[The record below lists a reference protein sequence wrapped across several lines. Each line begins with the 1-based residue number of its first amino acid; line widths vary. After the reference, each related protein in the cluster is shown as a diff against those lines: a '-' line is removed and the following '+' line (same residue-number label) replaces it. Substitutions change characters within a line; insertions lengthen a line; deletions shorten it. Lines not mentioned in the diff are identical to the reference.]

1 MRLISIVIVVAAL
14 ALAIAVFVFVPR
26 LIRGGGQQA
35 QQPQVVRV
43 ASQDVLV
50 AAKPLP
56 AGTVIKGDDVRFQKW
71 PEDALDPTYQVR
83 EKGADP
89 QKVAIGFIVLHGFEA
104 GEPITPQRLLKPG
117 EGGFLAAVL
126 VPGMHAVTIK
136 VLAESAAAG
145 FILPQDRVD
154 VALNEHYTVTP
165 SSGTQQASQ
174 NLAKFDNKEVSSII
188 LRDVRVLAI
197 DQGMADINSQPKLGA
212 TATLE
217 VDLQQAQKIEVAAQL
232 GSLSLILRSHTVPAA
247 ERPEPS
253 SPIVE
258 DFEVSPFRAALL
270 RQVYSNLA
278 AAQLNTQAANDNRGG
293 GGEMRVYRGA
303 QAAGASQ

>member
-1 MRLISIVIVVAAL
+1 MRLISIVIVVSAL
-14 ALAIAVFVFVPR
+14 VLAVAVFLFVPR
-26 LIRGGGQQA
+26 LIRGGNQQA
-35 QQPQVVRV
+35 QQPQAVRV

-154 VALNEHYTVTP
+154 VVLTEHFSVTQG
-165 SSGTQQASQ
+165 SGTQQASQ
-174 NLAKFDNKEVSSII
+174 NLARFDNKEVASVI
-188 LRDVRVLAI
+188 LRNVRVLAI
-197 DQGMADINSQPKLGA
+197 DQGMADLNSQPKIGA

-217 VDLQQAQKIEVAAQL
+217 VDLAQAQKIEVAAQL
-232 GSLSLILRSHTVPAA
+232 GTLSLILRSHTLPTA
-247 ERPEPS
+247 ERPEAA

-258 DFEVSPFRAALL
+258 DFEVSPFRASLL
-270 RQVYSNLA
+270 RQVYANLA
-278 AAQLNTQAANDNRGG
+278 AAQVQTQQANDTH
-293 GGEMRVYRGA
+293 GGEMRLYRGA

>member
-1 MRLISIVIVVAAL
+1 L
-14 ALAIAVFVFVPR
+14 
-26 LIRGGGQQA
+26 RGGAQQA
-35 QQPQVVRV
+35 QQSQVVRV

-50 AAKPLP
+50 AAKTLP

-89 QKVAIGFIVLHGFEA
+89 QKVAIGFIVLHGIEA
-104 GEPITPQRLLKPG
+104 GQPITPQRLLKPG

-126 VPGMHAVTIK
+126 VPGMHAVTVKIDA
-136 VLAESAAAG
+136 VSAAAG

-154 VALNEHYTVTP
+154 VVLNEHYSVTQG
-165 SSGTQQASQ
+165 SGTQLASQ

-188 LRDVRVLAI
+188 LRDVRVLAV

-217 VDLQQAQKIEVAAQL
+217 VDLLQAQKVEVAAQL
-232 GSLSLILRSHTVPAA
+232 GSLSLILRSHTLPTA

-253 SPIVE
+253 GPIVE
-258 DFEVSPFRAALL
+258 DYEVSPFRAALL
-270 RQVYSNLA
+270 RQVYANLA
-278 AAQLNTQAANDNRGG
+278 AAQVQTQQANGDTRGG
-293 GGEMRVYRGA
+293 ELRVYRGA
-303 QAAGASQ
+303 QAAAPGAQQ